1 MTVLRTR
8 NDGCYALQ
16 QNSWGTYLAP
26 ASDPLADTV
35 ITQEQLD
42 GFELAAD
49 IPKIPAQLWQR
60 WLDLCFEV
68 MKRNDSDLEV
78 SCRFLRNVEN
88 PSQYRIVVP
97 EQVITSVSV
106 RVNSFDNAVDIET
119 GEVIKQW
126 PPEGWRPCGSSHSH
140 NTMQAFFSGTDDEF
154 ELGDPGLHIVV
165 GELNLK
171 DITYT
176 NKASVT
182 ANFRRFI
189 IDIDDVV
196 ETNIEGVDTSLSYH
210 PNVFNAIKLPAPFK
224 RSDFGKPLPPLGASN
239 TPDVLLDSNP
249 IHFVQPE
256 INAVYDAIQR
266 LRSAAAAKNVRESD
280 ALEDVIAFAEDFM
293 YFNREVSGWDDPYY
307 YNSWSMV

>member
-189 IDIDDVV
+189 VDIDDVV
-196 ETNIEGVDTSLSYH
+196 KTDIEGVDTSLSYH
-210 PNVFNAIKLPAPFK
+210 P
-224 RSDFGKPLPPLGASN
+224 
-239 TPDVLLDSNP
+239 DVLLDSTP
-249 IHFVQPE
+249 MHFVQPE

-280 ALEDVIAFAEDFM
+280 VLEDVIAFAEDFM
-293 YFNREVSGWDDPYY
+293 YFNREVSAWDDPYY